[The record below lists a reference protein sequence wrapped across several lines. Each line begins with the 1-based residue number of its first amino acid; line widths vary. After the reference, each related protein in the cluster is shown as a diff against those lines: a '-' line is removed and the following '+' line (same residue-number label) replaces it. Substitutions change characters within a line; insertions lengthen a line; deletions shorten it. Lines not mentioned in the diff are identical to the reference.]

1 MNLNIYKRLLPML
14 ILALMLGSC
23 KKYLGIEP
31 KGVQL
36 LKTVKDFDLWLNDRE
51 ITGNLPEPINLLAD
65 NIDLANVELP
75 LDAVNERVFTWQP
88 QFAEDQFAGE
98 AVIWKDF
105 YREIYYYNT
114 LINNIDEA
122 TDGTETQKKSLKA
135 EALLGRAFCYLY
147 LVNFYGKVFNPGSAS
162 SDLAVP
168 FVTSHDLNDPTPPRR
183 SVKEIYEHI
192 INDITA
198 AIPDLPASNIKNR
211 FRGSIAAGY
220 GVLARTYQFMGDY
233 VKAAENAQKALTAGS
248 STIMDFTKMTNSS
261 QIGDLTVRPD
271 VFYARVSVA
280 YNQEKIPT
288 IAFLKTFDVNDLR
301 LKFYYNNLGNYTYPT
316 RGLVK
321 YRSSGLQGG
330 TATISW
336 GPTVAEMELILAES
350 AARGNDLPLALDHLD
365 VLRKKRFPASAYQ
378 KYSSN
383 NRDQVL
389 QKIMQERSF
398 EFPYNGMRWID
409 MRRMDAEGKMQEVSR
424 LDKNNNVIA
433 TLSPGSQRYTL
444 QIPVQVTLFNPGW
457 PQNP

>member
-1 MNLNIYKRLLPML
+1 MNLNIYKRFLPML

-36 LKTVKDFDLWLNDRE
+36 LKTVQDFDLWLNDRE

-135 EALLGRAFCYLY
+135 EALLGRGFCYLY
-147 LVNFYGKVFNPGSAS
+147 LVNLYGKVSNPSSAS

-198 AIPDLPASNIKNR
+198 AIPDLPANNIKNR

-248 STIMDFTKMTNSS
+248 GTIMDFTKMTNSS

-365 VLRKKRFPASAYQ
+365 ALRKKRFPASAYQ
-378 KYSSN
+378 KYNSN

-409 MRRMDAEGKMQEVSR
+409 MRRMDAEGKMQEV
-424 LDKNNNVIA
+424 
-433 TLSPGSQRYTL
+433 
-444 QIPVQVTLFNPGW
+444 
-457 PQNP
+457 

>member
-1 MNLNIYKRLLPML
+1 N
-14 ILALMLGSC
+14 S
-23 KKYLGIEP
+23 
-31 KGVQL
+31 
-36 LKTVKDFDLWLNDRE
+36 
-51 ITGNLPEPINLLAD
+51 
-65 NIDLANVELP
+65 
-75 LDAVNERVFTWQP
+75 
-88 QFAEDQFAGE
+88 
-98 AVIWKDF
+98 
-105 YREIYYYNT
+105 
-114 LINNIDEA
+114 
-122 TDGTETQKKSLKA
+122 
-135 EALLGRAFCYLY
+135 
-147 LVNFYGKVFNPGSAS
+147 
-162 SDLAVP
+162 
-168 FVTSHDLNDPTPPRR
+168 
-183 SVKEIYEHI
+183 
-192 INDITA
+192 
-198 AIPDLPASNIKNR
+198 KNR

-220 GVLARTYQFMGDY
+220 GVLARTYQFMGDH
-233 VKAAENAQKALTAGS
+233 VKAAESAQKALTAGPNA
-248 STIMDFTKMTNSS
+248 IMDFTTISNSS

-365 VLRKKRFPASAYQ
+365 ALRKKRFPAGAYQ

-424 LDKNNNVIA
+424 LDKSNNVIA